1 MTRRDGKRPSRGQLG
16 QASVEL
22 LGVVPAVL
30 LIALLVWQLA
40 LAGWSA
46 WLCAGAA
53 RAAARAAAVG
63 RDGRTAAR
71 SALPAAL
78 RQGLRVDRTGGG
90 AVRVRVRMPLLV
102 RDWASPVTIGASARL
117 GAGR

>member
-1 MTRRDGKRPSRGQLG
+1 MTRRDGKPRFGGQLG

-30 LIALLVWQLA
+30 LIALLGWQLA
-40 LAGWSA
+40 VAGWSA

-53 RAAARAAAVG
+53 RAAARAVAVG
-63 RDGRTAAR
+63 RDGRAAAR

-78 RQGLRVDRTGGG
+78 HRGLRVDRPGGG
-90 AVRVRVRMPLLV
+90 AVRVRLRMP
-102 RDWASPVTIGASARL
+102 
-117 GAGR
+117 

>member
-1 MTRRDGKRPSRGQLG
+1 MTRRGGKPGFGGQLG

-53 RAAARAAAVG
+53 RAAARAVAVG
-63 RDGRTAAR
+63 RDGRAAAR
-71 SALPAAL
+71 SALPVEL
-78 RQGLRVDRTGGG
+78 RQGLRVDRPGGG
-90 AVRVRVRMPLLV
+90 RVRVRLQVPLLV
-102 RDWASPVTIGASARL
+102 RGWASPVTIGASARL
-117 GAGR
+117 GGGG

>member
-53 RAAARAAAVG
+53 RAAAVG

-90 AVRVRVRMPLLV
+90 AVRVRLRMPLLV